1 MSMSMSMLLNTTGGP
16 FNTGAGGGT
25 ADYAFCLLFG
35 VMGMLVTYPLL
46 LGFGLALSPVFC
58 INLIY
63 YVLYIWSKKHAT
75 SQASL
80 VRTCTVEQYIQFI
93 RTKMLIK
100 IEAFKRQITQTMR
113 SKLMLLARLVLC
125 YQQ

>member
-1 MSMSMSMLLNTTGGP
+1 MANKLPLWESPTGRE
-16 FNTGAGGGT
+16 TEREREEERK
-25 ADYAFCLLFG
+25 C
-35 VMGMLVTYPLL
+35 
-46 LGFGLALSPVFC
+46 
-58 INLIY
+58 
-63 YVLYIWSKKHAT
+63 
-75 SQASL
+75 
-80 VRTCTVEQYIQFI
+80 I